1 VFINKVLQGCI
12 IFLSAKSGQKSGR
25 LKKLF
30 SYSALTLI
38 VKPLTLISV
47 IAPMGMLDL
56 NLTLTLIPNVK
67 WALHTQKH

>member
-12 IFLSAKSGQKSGR
+12 IFLSAKSGPKSGK

-30 SYSALTLI
+30 SFSALTLI
-38 VKPLTLISV
+38 VKNLTLISV

-56 NLTLTLIPNVK
+56 NLTLTLTPLNS
-67 WALHTQKH
+67 